1 MLHQIRKMIGAV
13 LMGIRYGVGE
23 ESIRRV
29 LTARGDMHIP
39 KAPAQGLLLERPVFT
54 GISEKIKKFGNEALD
69 WEPYEEKIEKF
80 KEDFIYKSIFR
91 ETTAENMY
99 SPWIYHLTLDSMSLS
114 TLWIHSNMIRK
125 RVLR

>member
-1 MLHQIRKMIGAV
+1 
-13 LMGIRYGVGE
+13 MGIRYGVGE

-29 LTARGDMHIP
+29 LTTRGDMHIP

-99 SPWIYHLTLDSMSLS
+99 SPWIYRLTLDSMSLS
-114 TLWIHSNMIRK
+114 TLWIHSNMIQK
-125 RVLR
+125 RGLR